1 MTPTRRNSKAE
12 GTSGVSALPRS
23 SYDRNAMQVLL
34 WSLFLGG
41 ISIHLGGREP
51 VFLYFDVVLVLCL
64 LYRVF
69 WKGLWIGFSGWILRL
84 GMFCLFV
91 ETLSALVNYRDVY
104 KSLAAMKVLG
114 CGLLVYAIARK
125 TPPTPLMLSLWGAV
139 AGILLLVNFHS
150 VQFGEYQDEAGLKDV
165 IEIVLGRSNYVAS
178 ILLLLIPLAVATVSL
193 HRGITRWVCAG
204 CAMLM
209 LAGLIVT
216 MSRGAMLAIVLAAS
230 LSVPLMYRAGLQIK
244 HALLGLGLLALVV
257 LSLPADLLNADAT
270 FIAYRFE
277 NADQSRPE
285 LMQGAW
291 DSFQENPVLGVGPGQ
306 LGKAIALHMMVPDY
320 DSQYMNAHN
329 LVLDALAENG
339 LPAGVALLA
348 MVGIVLY
355 RALLIAVRR
364 PTTLNVALWVALLA
378 AVVHNMMEAS
388 FEGQQFQIVFWTVA
402 AMVEI
407 RHRQMGASIKPRR
420 AKYDLMQNQQPV

>member
-1 MTPTRRNSKAE
+1 MTLTIHNAKSHGA
-12 GTSGVSALPRS
+12 SGMCALPGYS
-23 SYDRNAMQVLL
+23 CDRNAMQVLL

-51 VFLYFDVVLVLCL
+51 VFLYFDVVLVFCL

-69 WKGLWIGFSGWILRL
+69 WKGLLIGFSGWILRL

-91 ETLSALVNYRDVY
+91 ETLSALVNYRDAN

-125 TPPTPLMLSLWGAV
+125 TPPSPLMLSLWGAV
-139 AGILLLVNFHS
+139 AGILLLLNFHT
-150 VQFGEYQDEAGLKDV
+150 VQFGEYEDEAGLKDL
-165 IEIVLGRSNYVAS
+165 IEIVLGRSNIVAS
-178 ILLLLIPLAVATVSL
+178 ILLLLIPLAVAAVSL

-209 LAGLIVT
+209 LAGLIAT

-230 LSVPLMYRAGLQIK
+230 LSLPLMYRAGLHIK
-244 HALLGLGLLALVV
+244 HTLMGLGLLALVV
-257 LSLPADLLNADAT
+257 LLLPADLLQADAAL
-270 FIAYRFE
+270 IAYRFE
-277 NADQSRPE
+277 NSDQSRPE

-291 DSFQENPVLGVGPGQ
+291 DSFKENPVLGVGPGQ
-306 LGKAIALHMMVPDY
+306 LGKAIALHTMVPDFN
-320 DSQYMNAHN
+320 SQYMNAHN

-339 LPAGVALLA
+339 LAAGVALLA

-355 RALLIAVRR
+355 RALLIAALR
-364 PTTLNVALWVALLA
+364 PTPLNVALWIALLA

-388 FEGQQFQIVFWTVA
+388 FEEQQFQIVFWTVA

-407 RHRQMGASIKPRR
+407 RHTQLRASIKTRR
-420 AKYDLMQNQQPV
+420 ARYQLIQKQHPV